1 MIPWSASIRVHWTTH
16 HPAAPRQRRLHLWV
30 PLFLV
35 WLLLLPLVLILFP
48 FVTLACI
55 FVCINALRLYATA
68 WSVLTSLRHTFV
80 EVHSPAA
87 NVRVHL
93 A

>member
-1 MIPWSASIRVHWTTH
+1 MIPWFASVRVDWTTH
-16 HPAAPRQRRLHLWV
+16 RPVATRPHRIRLWV

-35 WLLLLPLVLILFP
+35 WILLLPLVLMLFP
-48 FVTLACI
+48 FVALGGI
-55 FVCINALRLYATA
+55 FVRVNAVRLYTSV
-68 WSVLTSLRHTFV
+68 WSILTSLRHTLV

-87 NVRVHL
+87 HVRVHL

>member
-1 MIPWSASIRVHWTTH
+1 MIPWSASVRVNWTTH
-16 HPAAPRQRRLHLWV
+16 RPSAPRQHRLRLWV

-35 WLLLLPLVLILFP
+35 WILLLPLVLILFP
-48 FVTLACI
+48 VVALACI
-55 FVCINALRLYATA
+55 FVRVNALRLYSTA
-68 WSVLTSLRHTFV
+68 WSILTSLRHTFV

>member
-1 MIPWSASIRVHWTTH
+1 MIPWSASIRVQWTAR
-16 HPAAPRQRRLHLWV
+16 HPAGPRPHRLHLWI

-35 WLLLLPLVLILFP
+35 WLLLLPLVLVLFP
-48 FVTLACI
+48 FVALACI
-55 FVCINALRLYATA
+55 FVRVNALHLYAVA
-68 WSVLTSLRHTFV
+68 WGILRSLRHTFV